1 MQLRSEKWVF
11 PVFDIHDLFQND
23 RTFEEEC
30 NKKYNKSS
38 IPVEALK
45 NAFSNNFLL
54 LKFTISMLIKNQ
66 NIF

>member
-38 IPVEALK
+38 IPVFSGDKRRSEMSEMTRLK
-45 NAFSNNFLL
+45 KYF
-54 LKFTISMLIKNQ
+54 
-66 NIF
+66 